1 MDKLCVARIRA
12 SSIFKAESVRPMSF
26 DSSLAWTGRDGGC
39 YGSEPMLPDIVEM
52 EALAAT
58 FHVNRRRRCLLRIP
72 VYQVFPTAAEEKLDR
87 FHGRHDRD
95 AVDPRRLSKP
105 I

>member
-1 MDKLCVARIRA
+1 MAATTTTTK
-12 SSIFKAESVRPMSF
+12 
-26 DSSLAWTGRDGGC
+26 T
-39 YGSEPMLPDIVEM
+39 MLPDIVQM
-52 EALAAT
+52 EAFAAT
-58 FHVNRRRRCLLRIP
+58 FHVNPWRRCLLRIS
-72 VYQVFPTAAEEKLDR
+72 VYQVFPTVAEEKLDR